1 MVVVGLTWLDVPPC
15 DCFDRIVCENSLIME
30 GMLGYGDYSA
40 IGSTNS
46 GVVPF
51 IGNRFMREHSDDKSD
66 IIDNL
71 HDKKAA
77 IASFGRKFADMDE
90 KGHSLEEYR
99 GDTLNDISSGLNL
112 VASGIKVITTILS
125 LFGADTVDR

>member
-1 MVVVGLTWLDVPPC
+1 MLTWLAVPTYEYC
-15 DCFDRIVCENSLIME
+15 HRELCEHSLSME
-30 GMLGYGDYSA
+30 GVVGFGDHSA
-40 IGSTNS
+40 IGSTYS
-46 GVVPF
+46 AVVP
-51 IGNRFMREHSDDKSD
+51 IENRFMRKHIDDKSD

-71 HDKKAA
+71 HDKEAA

-99 GDTLNDISSGLNL
+99 GDTLNDISSGLNM

>member
-1 MVVVGLTWLDVPPC
+1 
-15 DCFDRIVCENSLIME
+15 ME

-51 IGNRFMREHSDDKSD
+51 IGNRFMRENSDDKSD

-71 HDKKAA
+71 HDKEAA
-77 IASFGRKFADMDE
+77 IASFGRRFSDMEE
-90 KGHSLEEYR
+90 KGHSFEEYR